1 MLHIN
6 KKKHTGAG
14 RTLSVICLKKIIG
27 IGGCRLSSGIRRC
40 HDQHMIIFFPF
51 GFLYLFRQF
60 RRFFTAEKAG
70 IVIDSRRVSLRPGAL
85 PENSESSEKCQK
97 RQQDKYIPFSH
108 SLHLHRCPRL
118 KKIPPGPPETKRPIF
133 RPTTGSFSPG
143 SAEAFRPLSRSV
155 RSS

>member
-85 PENSESSEKCQK
+85 PENSESSENAKNVSK
-97 RQQDKYIPFSH
+97 ISIYPFLIVST
-108 SLHLHRCPRL
+108 SIAVLD
-118 KKIPPGPPETKRPIF
+118 
-133 RPTTGSFSPG
+133 
-143 SAEAFRPLSRSV
+143 
-155 RSS
+155 